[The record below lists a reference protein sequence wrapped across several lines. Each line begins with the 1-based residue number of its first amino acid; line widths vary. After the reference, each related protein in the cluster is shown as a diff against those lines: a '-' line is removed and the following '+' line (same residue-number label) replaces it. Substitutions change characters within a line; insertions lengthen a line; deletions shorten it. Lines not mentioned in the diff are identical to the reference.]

1 MNMMERKD
9 FAKIIILLNAAYKQK
24 DYTLVSDDVQADMWY
39 EMLCDLDY
47 AICTK
52 AVRNLVS
59 RSPYPPKI
67 SNIRG
72 EYARLVQP
80 QQMTAQ
86 EAWTIVRDAIRGNTA
101 FEELPK
107 IIQETVVDSSQL
119 WEWGQCP
126 SKEVDTVIQGYF
138 KKAYEVVVNRKT
150 DEVIIGQIGAKD
162 GAYAIAEKVA
172 ERLEAK
178 YD

>member
-1 MNMMERKD
+1 MSREE
-9 FAKIIILLNAAYKQK
+9 FSKIILLLNAAYKQK
-24 DYTLVSDDVQADMWY
+24 DYTMISDKMQADLWY
-39 EMLCDLDY
+39 EMLSDLDY

-52 AVRNLVS
+52 AVRNLIS

-67 SNIRG
+67 SDIRG
-72 EYARLVQP
+72 EYARLIQP

-86 EAWTIVRDAIRGNTA
+86 EAWAIVRDAIRGSTK

-138 KKAYEVVVNRKT
+138 KKAYETVLNRKM
-150 DEVIIGQIGAKD
+150 DEAIIGQIGAKD